1 MTKRYW
7 YARRRADQVGQSTM
21 IGKFRPVSW
30 EGWAMVA
37 VFLGCMAMGAGLMF
51 ETTAQGLE
59 RGWVGFALLTVIG
72 AGLLLWSVVT
82 KGDPN
87 HTVADYRLG
96 RVNHDE

>member
-7 YARRRADQVGQSTM
+7 YARRRADQVGRPTAF
-21 IGKFRPVSW
+21 GKFHPIAW
-30 EGWAMVA
+30 QGWAMFG
-37 VFLGCMAMGAGLMF
+37 VFLGCMAIGAGLMF
-51 ETTAQGLE
+51 EITAQGLE
-59 RGWVGFALLTVIG
+59 RGWVGFALLTIIG
-72 AGLLLWSVVT
+72 GGLLLWSVVA